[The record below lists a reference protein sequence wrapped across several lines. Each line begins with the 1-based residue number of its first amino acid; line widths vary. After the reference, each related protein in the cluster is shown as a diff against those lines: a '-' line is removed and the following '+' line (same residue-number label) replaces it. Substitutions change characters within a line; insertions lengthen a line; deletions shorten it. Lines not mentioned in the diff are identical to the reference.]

1 MANVV
6 IIGGGLAGLTALHE
20 LKKHGIDATLFEA
33 SDRTGGRIKTLRYG
47 NDTIDVGAG
56 YFHKYYVG
64 FLRLTGELGLENRIK
79 QSQKKGLGFVKDG
92 ETVFLKTGEL
102 FRSLPI
108 KDVLSLA
115 KLKRDA
121 KRNVSKGVEALQRYD
136 EVDETKFPELMEDY
150 RNRFGD
156 YARNR
161 TRLVR
166 ENILDPIFRWTL
178 FSPSS
183 DWNYAVGMAILLPM
197 STPLLEFDGGMET
210 ITDALYER
218 LKNNVKLESPVEHIE
233 RLPKGCVVKIPGEEV
248 QSDYVI
254 CASPSGPVPTGMRYN
269 KTEIYVVH
277 GSLKKRYDRGQGTLL
292 SQTGNIDGI
301 TKYGKNLF
309 KVISSNGNPDF
320 GEFFGSY
327 DIAYVQKWDMAVP
340 VISSD
345 AEFPNLR
352 RDARIYSVGDFY
364 LPCMEMSVATARKAA
379 QDIYAGNR

>member
-1 MANVV
+1 MTNVAIV
-6 IIGGGLAGLTALHE
+6 GGGLAGLTALHE
-20 LKKHGIDATLFEA
+20 LKKYGIDATLFEA
-33 SDRTGGRIKTLRYG
+33 SDRIGGRIKTLHFG
-47 NDTIDVGAG
+47 EDTIDVGAG

-64 FLRLTGELGLENRIK
+64 FLRLVGELGLENRIK
-79 QSQKKGLGFVKDG
+79 QSEKKGVGFVKDG
-92 ETVFLKTGEL
+92 EPVLLKTGDL

-108 KDVLSLA
+108 KDALSLA
-115 KLKRDA
+115 KLKKDA

-136 EVDETKFPELMEDY
+136 EVDETKFPEMMEDY

-166 ENILDPIFRWTL
+166 ENILDPICRWTL
-178 FSPSS
+178 FSPSD

-197 STPLLEFDGGMET
+197 STPLLKFNGGMET
-210 ITDALYER
+210 ITDALYKQVR
-218 LKNNVKLESPVEHIE
+218 DNVKLESPVEHVE
-233 RLPKGCVVKIPGEEV
+233 KLSEGCVVKTPKGEIET
-248 QSDYVI
+248 DYVI
-254 CASPSGPVPTGMRYN
+254 CASPSGPIPTGMRYN
-269 KTEIYVVH
+269 KTEIYVVC

-320 GEFFGSY
+320 GEFFDSY
-327 DIAYVQKWDMAVP
+327 DIIDVQKWDMAVP
-340 VISSD
+340 VIPSD
-345 AEFPNLR
+345 ARFPNLR
-352 RDARIYSVGDFY
+352 RDDRIYSVGDFY

-379 QDIYAGNR
+379 QSIYVSNR